1 MFIKKKILL
10 KHNKIE
16 DFMNRR
22 NFYIVVASICI
33 ALTAFWLTIY
43 AVISLDINLFQD
55 PNTIKINGSGVK
67 GEITIN
73 LNELKSSKY
82 VQIIDQKFFIENSVG
97 NTYEKVYSGVENL
110 LNDDPNDLTFLLWG
124 RDGYRSP
131 QPLNLSIAKNYPTL
145 VIIAYMED
153 SYPLFGDGPLR
164 SALNQSV
171 MPIGEVS
178 SQYSVQQLAII
189 EIT

>member
-1 MFIKKKILL
+1 
-10 KHNKIE
+10 
-16 DFMNRR
+16 MNRR
-22 NFYIVVASICI
+22 NFYILVASICI

-43 AVISLDINLFQD
+43 AMITLNINLFQN

-82 VQIIDQKFFIENSVG
+82 NQVIDQKFFIENRVG
-97 NTYEKVYSGVENL
+97 NTYEKVYSGVSLWSILEVEDI
-110 LNDDPNDLTFLLWG
+110 LNDNPDSLTFILWG
-124 RDGYRSP
+124 RDAYRSP
-131 QPLNLSIAKNYPTL
+131 QPLNLSIAKNYPDL
-145 VIIAYMED
+145 VIIAYMENG
-153 SYPLFGDGPLR
+153 YPLFGDGPLR

-171 MPIGEVS
+171 MPIGEVA
-178 SQYSVQQLAII
+178 SQYSVQQLALI